1 MRKIVLA
8 SNNIKKIKELKE
20 ILKDYPYEI
29 YSLKDMN
36 IDIEVEEDG
45 LTFEENAKK
54 KAVETHQ
61 YLLNKG
67 EKGFIVLSDDSGL
80 EVDCLNGAPGI
91 YSARYAGEHGND
103 YSNNIKLLKEMKHLK
118 GDDRR
123 ARFVCVIAV
132 VFEDGSIK
140 SVRGEVEGT
149 IIEELKTE
157 GGFGYDPL
165 FFYKGFNK
173 TFGEATPEEKNEISH
188 RGNALKKLKEIL
200 I

>member
-103 YSNNIKLLKEMKHLK
+103 YNNNIKLLKEMKHLK

>member
-54 KAVETHQ
+54 KAVEIHQ

-103 YSNNIKLLKEMKHLK
+103 YNNNIKLLKEMKHLK

-149 IIEELKTE
+149 IIEALKTE

>member
-1 MRKIVLA
+1 MKKIILA
-8 SNNIKKIKELKE
+8 SNNLKKIKEITE
-20 ILKDYPYEI
+20 ILKGLPYEV

-54 KAVETHQ
+54 KAKEIHE
-61 YLLNKG
+61 YLLNK
-67 EKGFIVLSDDSGL
+67 KNSDFIVLSDDSGL

-103 YSNNIKLLKEMKHLK
+103 YNNNVKLLEDMKAFK
-118 GDDRR
+118 GDDRS

-132 VFEDGSIK
+132 VFEDGNVK
-140 SVRGEVEGT
+140 TVRGEVEGR

-165 FFYKGFNK
+165 FFYNGFNK

-200 I
+200 G

>member
-1 MRKIVLA
+1 MKRIILA
-8 SNNIKKIKELKE
+8 SNNMKKIKELKE
-20 ILKDYPYEI
+20 ILKGGSYEV

-45 LTFEENAKK
+45 VTFEENAEK
-54 KAVETHQ
+54 KATEIYK
-61 YLLNKG
+61 YLLDKG
-67 EKGFIVLSDDSGL
+67 ESNFIVLSDDSGL
-80 EVDCLNGAPGI
+80 EVDCLNGEPGV

-103 YSNNIKLLKEMKHLK
+103 YKNNLKLLQEMKDFK
-118 GDDRR
+118 GDERS

-132 VFEDGSIK
+132 VFEDGTVK
-140 SVRGEVEGT
+140 TVRGEVEGY
-149 IIEELKTE
+149 IMEELKTKD
-157 GGFGYDPL
+157 GFGYDPL

-188 RGNALKKLKEIL
+188 RGNALKKLKDIL

>member
-1 MRKIVLA
+1 MKRIILA

-20 ILKDYPYEI
+20 ILRGYPYEV

-45 LTFEENAKK
+45 VTFEENAEK
-54 KAVETHQ
+54 KATEIYE
-61 YLLNKG
+61 YLLDKG
-67 EKGFIVLSDDSGL
+67 ESNFIVLSDDSGL
-80 EVDCLNGAPGI
+80 EVDCLNGEPGV

-103 YSNNIKLLKEMKHLK
+103 YKNNLKLLQEMKDFK
-118 GDDRR
+118 GDDRS

-132 VFEDGSIK
+132 VFEDGTVK
-140 SVRGEVEGT
+140 TVRGEVEGY
-149 IIEELKTE
+149 IMDEIKTKD
-157 GGFGYDPL
+157 GFGYDPL

-188 RGNALKKLKEIL
+188 RGNALKKLKDIL

>member
-8 SNNIKKIKELKE
+8 SNNAKKIKELKE

-103 YSNNIKLLKEMKHLK
+103 YNNNIKLLKEMKHLK

>member
-1 MRKIVLA
+1 MRKIILA
-8 SNNIKKIKELKE
+8 SNNLKKIKEIKE
-20 ILKDYPYEI
+20 ILNGLPYEV

-54 KAVETHQ
+54 KAKEIHE
-61 YLLNKG
+61 YLLNK
-67 EKGFIVLSDDSGL
+67 EKSDFIVLSDDSGL
-80 EVDCLNGAPGI
+80 EVDCLNGAPGV

-103 YSNNIKLLKEMKHLK
+103 YNNNIKLLEDMKDFK
-118 GDDRR
+118 GNDRS

-132 VFEDGSIK
+132 VFEDGNVK
-140 SVRGEVEGT
+140 TVRGEVQGR

-165 FFYKGFNK
+165 FFYNGFNK
-173 TFGEATPEEKNEISH
+173 TFGEATSEEKNAISH
-188 RGNALKKLKEIL
+188 RGNALKKLKEVL
-200 I
+200 D